1 MSNNLIFTSDIINF
15 AINENER
22 YKFLNDKLPG
32 VIKFMFS
39 YVDSLLSNIAA
50 FNLLLLSLYIDL
62 IGFPNVRIY
71 KIIMKILTSFL
82 IDPKAGLCIYNL
94 KLQNYCEK
102 NNSFLSLERSGQF
115 GLSKTINLFIYLLF
129 LYFSVILGYII
140 KDSLIFIY
148 SYIINATNN

>member
-71 KIIMKILTSFL
+71 KIIMKVLISFL
-82 IDPKAGLCIYNL
+82 YDKSAGICIYNL

-129 LYFSVILGYII
+129 VYISVILSYII
-140 KDSLIFIY
+140 KDGLYKMYTLIL
-148 SYIINATNN
+148 

>member
-129 LYFSVILGYII
+129 VYISVIL
-140 KDSLIFIY
+140 
-148 SYIINATNN
+148 SYIVKDGLYKMYTLIL